1 MASKLETLAVKLWV
15 GPWGVAESEAL
26 KADWHPAGCA
36 AANKTVWPSSV
47 ASRYRPQIEI
57 ADVDL
62 KSGHPPS
69 VLIAKKKNQ
78 WGAGY
83 DMRTE
88 QRKIASKGT
97 AGERVPIVRPRH
109 AFLFFSAA
117 VQRWSGPLCQVADYS
132 IRTHFLRFKV
142 WGSLAPL

>member
-47 ASRYRPQIEI
+47 ASRCRPQIEI
-57 ADVDL
+57 SDGNL
-62 KSGHPPS
+62 KIRPPS

-109 AFLFFSAA
+109 AFLFFLPPSSAGL
-117 VQRWSGPLCQVADYS
+117 VGPLCQVADYS

>member
-1 MASKLETLAVKLWV
+1 MASKLQTLAAKLWV

-97 AGERVPIVRPRH
+97 AGERVPIVRPR
-109 AFLFFSAA
+109 FPFFSAA

-132 IRTHFLRFKV
+132 IRTHFLSASRFGV
-142 WGSLAPL
+142 RLLRLL